1 MTAHVAVVFAR
12 YMMLSVQNRIESDD
26 RFTDEMADVSWLYAI
41 NLLMQTFL
49 NTVSDKFSLTDKV
62 LNELLDEFFAAL
74 PTDLK
79 QRLGVCA

>member
-1 MTAHVAVVFAR
+1 
-12 YMMLSVQNRIESDD
+12 MMLSVQNRIESDD
-26 RFTDEMADVSWLYAI
+26 RSLGELFYSFTDEMAEISWIYAI

>member
-1 MTAHVAVVFAR
+1 M
-12 YMMLSVQNRIESDD
+12 DD

>member
-1 MTAHVAVVFAR
+1 
-12 YMMLSVQNRIESDD
+12 MMLSVQNRIESDD
-26 RFTDEMADVSWLYAI
+26 RSLGELFYHFTDEMADISWIYAI